1 MNKNYFRA
9 PCYEI
14 QSWTIWNCTSYWNGN
29 VKQFNTL
36 HCNLT
41 RLENNN
47 IQFTTHASIYQ
58 FSCHY
63 YFVLMLLLSDSIPF
77 LPIPF
82 PHLASHIFLNQLA
95 NGNCVYESTDAAHTC
110 LLFVVICFTTAALYN
125 NALERLWS
133 LSFLVDNIGT
143 KDI

>member
-1 MNKNYFRA
+1 M
-9 PCYEI
+9 
-14 QSWTIWNCTSYWNGN
+14 
-29 VKQFNTL
+29 KQFNTL

-58 FSCHY
+58 FSCHH
-63 YFVLMLLLSDSIPF
+63 YFVLILLLSDSIPF

-95 NGNCVYESTDAAHTC
+95 NGNSVYESTDAAHTC
-110 LLFVVICFTTAALYN
+110 LLFVVICFTTAAP
-125 NALERLWS
+125 WQHCTIT
-133 LSFLVDNIGT
+133 LSFKSGLRGFWWIKLELISSISRIKNKI
-143 KDI
+143 I